1 VVRFRNHQENEI
13 GSPELYM
20 ALDPKPILQ
29 CLDEVESELFRV
41 ADNDECQRF
50 HKHSQLTAVLLLLL
64 RTSSLL
70 RSMTLLVQ
78 FSDLED
84 GFHLVARGFE
94 ETWNLAHDLRLSLH
108 HDKAIRWLAGEN
120 DSWSARIAV
129 LVKFAIGRGH
139 LEPTLARD
147 YGLLSE
153 LAHPTR
159 SAAENSVTLCGVRM
173 GIDGAEAEIATEQE
187 NCEKRV
193 TATLYR
199 LLWLVLD
206 QDAKFIA
213 IPVDEN
219 NMPVSS
225 QRVRDYKHIDPET

>member
-1 VVRFRNHQENEI
+1 MPFDCKHV
-13 GSPELYM
+13 
-20 ALDPKPILQ
+20 LQ
-29 CLDEVESELFRV
+29 CLDEVERELIRV
-41 ADNDECQRF
+41 ADDPECERF
-50 HKHSQLTAVLLLLL
+50 HKNSQLTAVLFLLL

-94 ETWNLAHDLRLSLH
+94 ESWNLAHDFRLSDH
-108 HDKAIRWLAGEN
+108 HNRVTRWLAGQN
-120 DSWSARIAV
+120 DTWSARIGV
-129 LVKFAIGRGH
+129 IVKFAIGRGH
-139 LEPTLARD
+139 LRPTLAQD

-159 SAAENSVTLCGVRM
+159 SAAENSVTLCGVRL
-173 GIDGAEAEIATEQE
+173 GIEGAEAEIRTEQE

-199 LLWLVLD
+199 LLWLILD
-206 QDAKFIA
+206 QDTKFIA
-213 IPVDEN
+213 IPVDLTN
-219 NMPVSS
+219 VPVSLKY
-225 QRVRDYKHIDPET
+225 VEGYEHIGPQSA